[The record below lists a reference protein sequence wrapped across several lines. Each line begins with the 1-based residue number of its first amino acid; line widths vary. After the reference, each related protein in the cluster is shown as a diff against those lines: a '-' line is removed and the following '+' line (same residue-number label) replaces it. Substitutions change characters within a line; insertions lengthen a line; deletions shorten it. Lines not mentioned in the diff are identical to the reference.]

1 MTSFDYGKFQRNSVA
16 LRKLGLATCKA
27 IGCGVGVP
35 RNIFM
40 CARHWRMVPKPLR
53 TAIRESWSIGGG
65 SPYRANCDEAI
76 RVVAASEGG
85 RRADGVTA
93 GMKALTV
100 WQPWASLIM
109 IGAKSWEFRRWNFA
123 DKPHLAKL
131 VGQRIVLHAGARKPK
146 TDELRDIRDR
156 IAEGESALRPDLAG
170 PYVDAILDGIL
181 DKLPLV
187 MPMAAALGTVTIGEP
202 KRAYDLFVNKVA
214 DSDRLDQ
221 HMYAWP
227 MIDPQPF
234 AAPIPAAGAQGFW
247 NWS

>member
-1 MTSFDYGKFQRNSVA
+1 
-16 LRKLGLATCKA
+16 
-27 IGCGVGVP
+27 
-35 RNIFM
+35 M

-53 TAIRESWSIGGG
+53 EAIGEGWSMGGG

-76 RVVAASEGG
+76 RVVAATEGS
-85 RRADGVTA
+85 RLMPGVSP

-109 IGAKSWEFRRWNFA
+109 MGAKPWEFRRWSFA

-131 VGQRIVLHAGARKPK
+131 VGQRILLHAGARAMRAAEVN
-146 TDELRDIRDR
+146 DILLRMF
-156 IAEGESALRPDLAG
+156 EGESALVDDVAG
-170 PYVDAILDGIL
+170 PYLEGLLDALHG
-181 DKLPLV
+181 KRATAAPL
-187 MPMAAALGTVTIGEP
+187 AAALGTVTLGEP
-202 KRAYDLFVNKVA
+202 KRAFDLFVDKVA

-227 MIDPQPF
+227 MIDPTPF
-234 AAPIPAAGAQGFW
+234 PAPIPAAGAQGFW